1 MVCRNPRNP
10 KEGRITKQVI
20 AEMRMTENQQTKPRR
35 VIET

>member
-1 MVCRNPRNP
+1 MACRNPRNL
-10 KEGRITKQVI
+10 KEGRTIKQVV